1 MSMVG
6 RVSLSGPHYLRL
18 RGAELPI
25 TNSLLSLKSDNM
37 ECQGL
42 DADIIY
48 YVILVKEY
56 HGLLWGIMVCHGVS
70 LDVMGVY
77 DIL

>member
-1 MSMVG
+1 
-6 RVSLSGPHYLRL
+6 
-18 RGAELPI
+18 
-25 TNSLLSLKSDNM
+25 M